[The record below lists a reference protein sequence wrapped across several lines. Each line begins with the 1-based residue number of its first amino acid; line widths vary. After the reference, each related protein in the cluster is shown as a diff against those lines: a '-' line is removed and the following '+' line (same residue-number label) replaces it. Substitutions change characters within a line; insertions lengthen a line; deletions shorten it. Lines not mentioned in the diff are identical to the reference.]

1 MTDLR
6 HITIAEAAALIE
18 ARRLSPVELTEAKL
32 KLVADL
38 DPKID
43 AFITVTADRAREQ
56 AKAAEAEIAA
66 GRYRGPLHGI
76 PFGLKDIFDTAGI
89 RTTANSKILIDN
101 VPERDATTAAMI
113 AKAGGVLMGKLSTW
127 EFAHGG
133 PAFDL
138 PFPPSRNPWNLA
150 HGTGGSSTGSGAAV
164 VAGLIPA
171 ALGSDTGGSIRGPAA
186 LCGIAGLKPTF
197 GLVSRTGVV
206 PNSFSFDHVG
216 PMTATVEDCAILLQ
230 AIAGHDPADPTSARV
245 AIPDYRAALAG
256 GVRGLKIGVIRHYW
270 EDDNP
275 AVDEVRTAMEAAVEV
290 FQKLGAIVEDARM
303 PPMQAFYDVKIVGA
317 ESELFSSHEK
327 ELRERPGDFCADFLA
342 RSLVACLFRGVDY
355 VQAQR
360 ERRRLLVEMQP
371 LYARYDALLTVGPP
385 AGGAPRLDAHRT
397 VAFWEKPST
406 TTPFN
411 VTGGPAISVC
421 NGFSKTGL
429 PLALQ
434 IAGAPFA
441 DAMVLRVAHAYERT
455 AGWYQRRPPLDA
467 DTPAVP
473 LQPYKLPDRIPD
485 MDRATRDVIETCA
498 QNAGLKLTEQQ
509 FILLAEAA
517 PHALAMGRRLRRR
530 KAWDL
535 HPADAFRLPVPA

>member
-6 HITIAEAAALIE
+6 HITIAEAAALIA
-18 ARRLSPVELTEAKL
+18 ARRLSPVELVEEKL
-32 KLVADL
+32 RLIAAI

-43 AFITVTADRAREQ
+43 AFITVTAERAREQ

-66 GRYRGPLHGI
+66 GHYRGPLHGI

-101 VPERDATTAAMI
+101 VPDRDATSAAMI
-113 AKAGGVLMGKLSTW
+113 AKAGGILLGKLSTW

-150 HGTGGSSTGSGAAV
+150 HQTGGSSTGSGAAV
-164 VAGLIPA
+164 AAGLLPA
-171 ALGSDTGGSIRGPAA
+171 TLGSDTGGSIRAPAA
-186 LCGIAGLKPTF
+186 LCGIVGLKPTF
-197 GLVSRTGVV
+197 GLVSRSGVV
-206 PNSFSFDHVG
+206 PNSFSFDHAG

-230 AIAGHDPADPTSARV
+230 AIAGHDATDPTSARV

-256 GVRGLKIGVIRHYW
+256 GIRGLRLGIIRHYW
-270 EDDNP
+270 EDDTP
-275 AVDEVRTAMEAAVEV
+275 ATDEVCAAMDEAVRLL
-290 FQKLGAIVEDARM
+290 QSLGAVVEDARM
-303 PPMQAFYDVKIVGA
+303 PPMRDFRDIKIVVA
-317 ESELFSSHEK
+317 ESELFASHEK
-327 ELRERPGDFCADFLA
+327 ELRERPGDFCADFLS
-342 RSLVACLFRGVDY
+342 RSLAACLFRGVDY

-360 ERRRLLVEMQP
+360 ERRRLLIDMQA
-371 LYARYDALLTVGPP
+371 LYGRYDALVTVGPT
-385 AGGAPRLDAHRT
+385 AGGAGRLDQHRT
-397 VAFWEKPST
+397 VSFWEKPSS

-411 VTGGPAISVC
+411 VTGGPAVSVC
-421 NGFSKTGL
+421 NGFTKTGL

-434 IAGAPFA
+434 VAGAPFA
-441 DAMVLRVAHAYERT
+441 DAMVLRVAHAYERA
-455 AGWYQRRPPLDA
+455 AGWYKRKPPLEVE
-467 DTPAVP
+467 TPAVR
-473 LQPYKLPDRIPD
+473 LDPYKLPDRIPD
-485 MDRATRDVIETCA
+485 MDKATLEVIETCA
-498 QNAGLKLTEQQ
+498 RRAGLTLDEQQ

-535 HPADAFRLPVPA
+535 HPADVFRLAPA

>member
-6 HITIAEAAALIE
+6 HITIAEAAALIA
-18 ARRLSPVELTEAKL
+18 ARRLSPVELVEEKL
-32 KLVADL
+32 RLIAAI

-43 AFITVTADRAREQ
+43 AFITVTAERAREQ

-66 GRYRGPLHGI
+66 GHYRGPLHGI

-101 VPERDATTAAMI
+101 VPDRDATSAAMI
-113 AKAGGVLMGKLSTW
+113 AKAGGILLGKLSTW

-150 HGTGGSSTGSGAAV
+150 HQTGGSSTGSGAAV
-164 VAGLIPA
+164 AAGLLPA
-171 ALGSDTGGSIRGPAA
+171 TLGSDTGGSIRAPAA
-186 LCGIAGLKPTF
+186 LCGIVGLKPTF
-197 GLVSRTGVV
+197 GLVSRSGVV
-206 PNSFSFDHVG
+206 PNSFSFDHAG
-216 PMTATVEDCAILLQ
+216 PMTATVEDNAILLQ

-256 GVRGLKIGVIRHYW
+256 GIRGLRLGIIRHYW
-270 EDDNP
+270 EDDTP
-275 AVDEVRTAMEAAVEV
+275 ATEEVCAAMDEAVRLL
-290 FQKLGAIVEDARM
+290 QSLGAIVEDARM
-303 PPMQAFYDVKIVGA
+303 PPMRDFRDIKIVVA
-317 ESELFSSHEK
+317 ESELFASHEK
-327 ELRERPGDFCADFLA
+327 ELRERPGDFCADFLS
-342 RSLVACLFRGVDY
+342 RSLAACLFRGVDY

-360 ERRRLLVEMQP
+360 ERRRLLIDMQA
-371 LYARYDALLTVGPP
+371 LYGRYDALVTVGPT
-385 AGGAPRLDAHRT
+385 AGGAGRLDQHRT
-397 VAFWEKPST
+397 VSFWEKPSS

-411 VTGGPAISVC
+411 VTGGPAVSVC
-421 NGFSKTGL
+421 NGFTKTGL

-434 IAGAPFA
+434 VAGAPFA
-441 DAMVLRVAHAYERT
+441 DAMVLRVAHAYERA
-455 AGWYQRRPPLDA
+455 AGWYKRKPPLEA
-467 DTPAVP
+467 ETPAVP
-473 LQPYKLPDRIPD
+473 LDPYKLPDRIPD
-485 MDRATRDVIETCA
+485 MDKATLEVIETCA
-498 QNAGLKLTEQQ
+498 RRAGLSLDEQQ

-535 HPADAFRLPVPA
+535 HPADVFRLAPA

>member
-1 MTDLR
+1 MSDLR
-6 HITIAEAAALIE
+6 HITIAEAAALIAE
-18 ARRLSPVELTEAKL
+18 KRLSPVELVEEKL
-32 KLVADL
+32 RLIAAI
-38 DPKID
+38 DPKMD
-43 AFITVTADRAREQ
+43 AFITVTAERARAE

-101 VPERDATTAAMI
+101 VPDRDATSAALI

-138 PFPPSRNPWNLA
+138 PFPPTRNPWNLA
-150 HGTGGSSTGSGAAV
+150 HQTGGSSTGSGGAV
-164 VAGLIPA
+164 AAGLLPG

-197 GLVSRTGVV
+197 GLVSRMGVV

-216 PMTATVEDCAILLQ
+216 PMTATVEDGAILLQ
-230 AIAGHDPADPTSARV
+230 AIAGYDPADPTSVKV

-256 GVRGLKIGVIRHYW
+256 GVRGLRLGIVRHYW

-275 AVDEVRTAMEAAVEV
+275 GTDEVCAAMDEAVRLL
-290 FQKLGAIVEDARM
+290 QSLGAVVEDIRM

-317 ESELFSSHEK
+317 ESELFANHEK
-327 ELRERPGDFCADFLA
+327 ELRERLGDFCADFLA
-342 RSLVACLFRGVDY
+342 RSLAACLFRGVDY

-360 ERRRLLVEMQP
+360 ERRRLVADMQR
-371 LYARYDALLTVGPP
+371 LYDRYDALITAGPP
-385 AGGAPRLDAHRT
+385 SGGAGRLDAHRT
-397 VAFWEKPST
+397 VAFWEKPSW

-411 VTGGPAISVC
+411 VTGGPAISIC
-421 NGFSKTGL
+421 NGFTKTGL

-434 IAGAPFA
+434 VAGAPFA
-441 DAMVLRVAHAYERT
+441 DAMVLRVAHAYERA
-455 AGWYQRRPPLDA
+455 AGWYTRKPPLEA

-473 LQPYKLPDRIPD
+473 LKPYKLPDRIPD
-485 MDRATRDVIETCA
+485 MDRATREIVETCA
-498 QNAGLKLTEQQ
+498 RNAGLKLNEQQ

-517 PHALAMGRRLRRR
+517 PHALAMGRRLRRH

-535 HPADAFRLPVPA
+535 HPADVFRLAPA